1 MISSKDKQGNN
12 MEIEEKL
19 DLLRGLQPYGN
30 MYYTFLNMSYIEFTN
45 STPTLAVY
53 SDDEAGDSIILKINP
68 EFWASIDKLQKLFV
82 ISHECLH
89 VMLSHLPRLFRMR
102 ADPKF
107 VMPLMNIAADLC
119 VNETLV
125 RHYKFIRSE
134 IDLGWWW
141 LDIAFPDQ
149 QVSYGMSME
158 YYYDLLMQEKDKS
171 LSENSD
177 QSQQSEPEKAGQFSD
192 DHSGWMPISDEIIKQ
207 IIDNMDVSELE
218 KFKIVVESV
227 SEKNGGKEAGTAYQ
241 CVIKELENKKIVKK
255 KKWESVI
262 DRWVKSKMKVTENEY
277 YQWARKNRRF
287 VTLDSNFFLPTIAEM
302 EKKKKEK
309 VSIAFYLDTSGSC
322 YNYAQR
328 FYDAAKSVPL
338 DKFDVRF
345 FCFSTYVH
353 EIDLKQSRLRMGG
366 GTSFRIIEESVLKE
380 FDKYPDG
387 VFIITDGY
395 GDNVVPKIPEKW
407 FWFLTTGCDS
417 CFPKTCKKFLLTN
430 YE

>member
-1 MISSKDKQGNN
+1 

-19 DLLRGLQPYGN
+19 ELLRGLQPYGN
-30 MYYTFLNMSYIEFTN
+30 MYYTFLNMSHIEFTD
-45 STPTLAVY
+45 STPTLAVCA
-53 SDDEAGDSIILKINP
+53 DDDAGTSIILKINP
-68 EFWASIDKLQKLFV
+68 QFWASIDKLQKLFV

-102 ADPKF
+102 TDPKF
-107 VMPLMNIAADLC
+107 VMRAMNIAADLC
-119 VNETLV
+119 VNETLI

-134 IDLGWWW
+134 IDIGWWW
-141 LDIAFPDQ
+141 LDVAFPNQ
-149 QVSYGMSME
+149 QVPYGMSME
-158 YYYDLLMQEKDKS
+158 YYYDLLLQDS
-171 LSENSD
+171 NHSEAENCEENQGDSNGKVD
-177 QSQQSEPEKAGQFSD
+177 QFSD
-192 DHSGWMPISDEIIKQ
+192 DHSGWVPISDDVIKQ
-207 IIDNMDVSELE
+207 IIDNMDTEELE
-218 KFKIVVESV
+218 KFKIVVEETV
-227 SEKNGGKEAGTAYQ
+227 DGKIGGKQAGTAYQ
-241 CVIKELENKKIVKK
+241 FVIKELENKKIVKK
-255 KKWESVI
+255 KKWETVI

-287 VTLDSNFFLPTIAEM
+287 VTLDSNFFLPTIAEI

-309 VSIAFYLDTSGSC
+309 ISIAFYLDTSGSC
-322 YNYAQR
+322 HSYAQR

-353 EIDLKQSRLRMGG
+353 EIDLKQSRLPMGG
-366 GTSFRIIEESVLKE
+366 GTSFRIIAESVEKE
-380 FDKYPDG
+380 FDRHPDG

-407 FWFLTTGCDS
+407 FWFLTTSCDT

>member
-1 MISSKDKQGNN
+1 

-19 DLLRGLQPYGN
+19 ELLRGLQPYGN

-45 STPTLAVY
+45 STPTLAVC
-53 SDDEAGDSIILKINP
+53 SDDDDGNSIVLKINP

-82 ISHECLH
+82 ISHECMH

-102 ADPKF
+102 SDPKF
-107 VMPLMNIAADLC
+107 VMSLMNIAADLC

-141 LDIAFPDQ
+141 LDVAFPDQ
-149 QVSYGMSME
+149 QVPYGMSME
-158 YYYDLLMQEKDKS
+158 YYYDLLMQQSDESDES
-171 LSENSD
+171 DEENS
-177 QSQQSEPEKAGQFSD
+177 QNSQEGGSGKAGQFSD
-192 DHSGWMPISDEIIKQ
+192 DHSGWVPISDDVIKE
-207 IIDNMDVSELE
+207 IIDNMDKEELE
-218 KFKIVVESV
+218 KFKTVVE
-227 SEKNGGKEAGTAYQ
+227 ETAQGNNGGKLAGTAYQ
-241 CVIKELENKKIVKK
+241 FVIKELENRKIVKK
-255 KKWESVI
+255 KKWETVI
-262 DRWVKSKMKVTENEY
+262 DRWVKSKMKVTEHEY

-322 YNYAQR
+322 YSYAQR

-353 EIDLKQSRLRMGG
+353 EIDLKQSRLPMGG
-366 GTSFRIIEESVLKE
+366 GTSFRIIEQSVLKE
-380 FDKYPDG
+380 FVKYPDG

-395 GDNVVPKIPEKW
+395 GDTVVPKIPEKW
-407 FWFLTTGCDS
+407 FWFLTDNNDS
-417 CFPKTCKKFLLTN
+417 CFPKTCNKFLLRN